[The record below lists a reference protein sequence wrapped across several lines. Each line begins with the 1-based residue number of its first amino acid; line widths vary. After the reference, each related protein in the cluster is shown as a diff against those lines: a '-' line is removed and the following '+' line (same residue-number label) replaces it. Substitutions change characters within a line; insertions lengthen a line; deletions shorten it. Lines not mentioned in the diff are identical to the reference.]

1 MKANLLKANL
11 PLEDGEEV
19 WRVFAVMFQR
29 GQRAISFREI

>member
-1 MKANLLKANL
+1 VKANLLKANL

-29 GQRAISFREI
+29 G